1 MVSSSQTWQKR
12 IKEGDIMVL
21 KTDKNQKLCVAT
33 RAEYI
38 KMGMM
43 HASKDKKIGSKEI
56 HEMEKQINGHSIA

>member
-1 MVSSSQTWQKR
+1 
-12 IKEGDIMVL
+12 MVL